1 MKLLADECVYRGTV
15 DLLREW
21 KHQVETVQEVALTG
35 QDDVFI
41 LGHAVGAGQVL
52 ITNDMHFSNI
62 LVSPPS
68 DHQGIIVLKIR
79 PRTQQRVHAVLSRFL
94 AGATQESIKNTL
106 VIVDRNKY
114 RVRRG

>member
-41 LGHAVGAGQVL
+41 LGHAVGAG
-52 ITNDMHFSNI
+52 
-62 LVSPPS
+62 
-68 DHQGIIVLKIR
+68 
-79 PRTQQRVHAVLSRFL
+79 
-94 AGATQESIKNTL
+94 
-106 VIVDRNKY
+106 
-114 RVRRG
+114 